1 MVKNLGKKGFLNFML
16 SNKKHQETQIPWLAF
31 VFLSVVVSLY

>member
-1 MVKNLGKKGFLNFML
+1 MAKKLSKKGFFNFLL

-31 VFLSVVVSLY
+31 VFLSVVVSL